1 MWKKFDAK
9 TIIIMILAVL
19 VIILMIANSKN
30 NVYGY
35 KKEIKELH
43 EKNTKLRYE
52 YDSLVVDNKRIDAEL
67 DKIYG
72 VINITEKLVE
82 QYDNRIKELKE
93 SKNETSN
100 RVNVLNADG
109 VASEFTNYI
118 KKRGSKNIRK

>member
-1 MWKKFDAK
+1 
-9 TIIIMILAVL
+9 MILAVL
-19 VIILMIANSKN
+19 VIILMITNSKN
-30 NVYGY
+30 NIYGY

>member
-93 SKNETSN
+93 SKNETTN

>member
-1 MWKKFDAK
+1 MWKKFDTK

-19 VIILMIANSKN
+19 VIILMITNSKN
-30 NVYGY
+30 NIYGY